1 MLGPNVV
8 VEDGKSHSGAS
19 RLLWSLCVSFHF
31 LLLAL
36 VPKKIAYID

>member
-19 RLLWSLCVSFHF
+19 RLLCVSFHF